1 MKINSTHALYKEV
14 DVSCSQTQLVLML
27 FDGAIRY
34 TREAADHLRAQRWAE
49 KGIAVDSALECV
61 AELRRGLDL
70 KNGGEAA
77 SSLDRMYDFLSTKL
91 SVGNVTRDAGQFEQ
105 VVESLNSLREAWRD
119 LFERLRVEGKLA
131 DGVGTV

>member
-1 MKINSTHALYKEV
+1 MKINSTHALYKQV

-49 KGIAVDSALECV
+49 KGIAVESAFECI

-70 KNGGEAA
+70 KVGGEAA
-77 SSLDRMYDFLSTKL
+77 ASLDRMYDFLSTKL
-91 SVGNVTRDAGQFEQ
+91 TVGNASRDPGQFEQ
-105 VVESLNSLREAWRD
+105 VVESLNSLRDAWRE
-119 LFERLRVEGKLA
+119 LFERLRAEGKLA
-131 DGVGTV
+131 DAASTV